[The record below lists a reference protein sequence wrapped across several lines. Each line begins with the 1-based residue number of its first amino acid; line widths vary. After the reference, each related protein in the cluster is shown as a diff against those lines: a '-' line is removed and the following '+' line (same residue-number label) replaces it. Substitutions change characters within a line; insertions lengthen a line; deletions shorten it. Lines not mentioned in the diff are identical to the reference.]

1 MHTTPDNHHHD
12 ARLHDESWLRAMY
25 IDAHCSVQ
33 RIAVLTTTTDGV
45 VEHALVRAGIALRE
59 QPGRTTRYPSLFD
72 DEFLIEAFA
81 GRGLCIRELAREV
94 GCSEQRVHDVLR
106 RPGLRDRLAAAG
118 WDAGAAAG
126 RLRSSRTPDKQLPS
140 TTEVLVLLSSHGDV
154 LTRGQLH
161 AMAGVGRGQYGSF
174 NRRLEQMASD
184 GVIVIR
190 RSGPNGRKIEIIR
203 PESG

>member
-1 MHTTPDNHHHD
+1 MLSTPDNNNHD
-12 ARLHDESWLRAMY
+12 VRLHDVTWLRAMY
-25 IDAHCSVQ
+25 VDAHSSVQ
-33 RIAVLTTTTDGV
+33 RIAVLTSTTDGV
-45 VEHALVRAGIALRE
+45 VEHALVRAGIALRD
-59 QPGRTTRYPSLFD
+59 QPGRKTRYPSLFD
-72 DEFLIEAFA
+72 DEFVIEAFA

-118 WDAGAAAG
+118 WDAGAAAN

-140 TTEVLVLLSSHGDV
+140 TTEVLALLSSQGDV

-184 GVIVIR
+184 GVIVIQ

-203 PESG
+203 PDRD